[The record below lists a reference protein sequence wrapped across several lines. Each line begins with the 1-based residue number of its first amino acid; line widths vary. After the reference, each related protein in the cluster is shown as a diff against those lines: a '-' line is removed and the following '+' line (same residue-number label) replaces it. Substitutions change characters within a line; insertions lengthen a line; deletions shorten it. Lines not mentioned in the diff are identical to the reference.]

1 MYYFSFHGC
10 FYSVSAKIFYQVE
23 MLSNFKVSEN
33 KHNLKQNE
41 TSADFYF
48 YFFWKQMPNFKN
60 RVFTVKTCI
69 KIPFSLWNYLFSL
82 VTGYL
87 ATLCT
92 INEPEGKKVN

>member
-48 YFFWKQMPNFKN
+48 YFF
-60 RVFTVKTCI
+60 
-69 KIPFSLWNYLFSL
+69 
-82 VTGYL
+82 
-87 ATLCT
+87 
-92 INEPEGKKVN
+92 